1 MQTSLFRIGTL
12 SGPPIDV
19 PQGQIYVRSQ
29 FIQLRFPAPWVQGGL
44 IWNRPAAVVVRSLN
58 GQETTIPTV
67 DVTRIALLALTGLG
81 LATVLVSIFVRRKT
95 SPS

>member
-19 PQGQIYVRSQ
+19 PYGQVYVRSQ
-29 FIQLRFPAPWVQGGL
+29 FVQLRFPALRVQGGL
-44 IWNRPAAVVVRSLN
+44 IWNRPVTVVVRHLN
-58 GQETTIPTV
+58 GQERTIPIV
-67 DVTRIALLALTGLG
+67 DATRITLVALTGLG
-81 LATVLVSIFVRRKT
+81 LATVLVSMFMRRKT